1 MREKLLKNIGL
12 KLMSLVMAFLLW
24 IVIINSQDPIGTVTF
39 EDIPVTILNEESLRA
54 RDKIPEIVEGDTI
67 TVVVE
72 ARRSICSE
80 LTPEDIIATAD
91 FEKVSVTEAV
101 PIELSVKGY
110 TERDVEIV
118 RGLNQVMKLRLE
130 DMATKDFR
138 VKITTVG
145 TPAEGYVVGDM
156 VSSPNMITVSGSKTQ
171 ISKIKEIVL
180 TIDVEG
186 ISSEL
191 LTTATPVVYDM
202 NGDIVNASKISLSM
216 ETASVKIPLLQTR
229 SVRLMV
235 STEGKVEEGYEV
247 ADISYQPQNI
257 LVAGTSEDLQ
267 RFGYVLNAYCDVTGK
282 TGIIEENIDISSLWD
297 STEFP
302 SLRLVEEETLAVTIQ
317 VNEYGEKEL
326 EFSPEQV
333 ELRHQPQGMDVVVES
348 VSSRMIRIKG
358 RKARLMITTIE
369 RLAPYIDLS
378 ICTEEGVYSLP
389 LQTKEINDLN
399 VVNEIYVTVR
409 VTEQKPESEEE
420 R

>member
-1 MREKLLKNIGL
+1 MKEKLLKNIGL

-24 IVIINSQDPIGTVTF
+24 IVIINSQDPLDTVKF
-39 EDIPVTILNEESLRA
+39 EDVPVTILNEESLRA
-54 RDKIPEIVEGDTI
+54 KDKIPEIVEGDTI
-67 TVVVE
+67 TVTVE
-72 ARRSICSE
+72 ARRSICSV
-80 LTPEDIIATAD
+80 LTREDIIATAD

-110 TERDVEIV
+110 TDREVEIV

-130 DMATKDFR
+130 DMATQDFR
-138 VKITTVG
+138 VKITTTG

-171 ISKIKEIVL
+171 VSKIKEIVL
-180 TIDVEG
+180 MIDVDG

-229 SVRLMV
+229 SVKLIV
-235 STEGKVEEGYEV
+235 STQGKTEEGYEV
-247 ADISYQPQNI
+247 ADVSYQPQNI
-257 LVAGTSEDLQ
+257 LIAGTPEDLQ
-267 RFGYVLNAYCDVTGK
+267 RFGYVLNAYCDITGK
-282 TGIIEENIDISSLWD
+282 TGIVEENIDISSLWD

-317 VNEYGEKEL
+317 INEYGEKEL
-326 EFSPEQV
+326 EFSPGQV
-333 ELRHQPQGMDVVVES
+333 ELRYLPQGMDVTVES
-348 VSSRMIRIKG
+348 ISSGIIRVKG
-358 RKARLMITTIE
+358 RKARLLITTIE
-369 RLAPYIDLS
+369 RLAPYIDLG
-378 ICTEEGVYSLP
+378 ICTEEGTYSLP
-389 LQTKEINDLN
+389 LQTKEINDLH

-409 VTEQKPESEEE
+409 VTEQEPEPEEE
-420 R
+420 Q